1 MSNSIK
7 IIRPKANSLVDLPAF
22 LQFAD
27 VVKNQVLGNA
37 LSDLMETET
46 FPPPVQKFFELPKFK
61 ELVES
66 LKEGTLVGESLQSK
80 EIHTLQLLLESFHKL
95 VHLDYDYEEIEHPV
109 VQAKVLEQNIQDYL
123 TCIDL
128 FIPYDG
134 KIINEIL
141 SELFQSV
148 HFFSD
153 KLKST
158 VLENGNFF
166 SSTLI
171 EFMKSEVVSLLIHL
185 DRTNYNNLSMED
197 WYPVAIEL
205 GIDAKL
211 GNKKRELS
219 VLAKGNAHKILNQ
232 LQTIIAD
239 MSRIY
244 LRNPPKDIGESVK
257 TIILHAL
264 AELPS
269 NEKLSG
275 QKVNELFYLEFWK
288 EPYALLLTKEST
300 SLSKLQSL
308 THQLLP
314 LKMSLYTLINDYGF
328 VLPESFSKYINEMI
342 RPLEFMLSILG
353 KPNLI
358 GAELAIGFYNSQL
371 EYLNEML
378 SSPSLQKIPS
388 SCNEKLKLIF
398 PTLISFLET
407 YYAAEP
413 LTSFHVFK
421 DSLENFFPG
430 DEAFNH
436 YSIDEIKGRLEQ
448 TFLQYIPTEN
458 PPFNLLEAG
467 LSKITLE
474 LRFLLKDIDPESI
487 EHRILQ
493 EKLFSLERID
503 LPSYAQTWHTI
514 GEMLGVIYIYMSAY
528 DNKFI
533 ENLENNLKNLFSPI
547 FFQALFGP
555 SSSE

>member
-1 MSNSIK
+1 MVNSIK
-7 IIRPKANSLVDLPAF
+7 NLRPKANSLVDLPAF

-37 LSDLMETET
+37 LSDLIDNET

-61 ELVES
+61 ELVDR

-123 TCIDL
+123 ACIDL

-148 HFFSD
+148 HFFSS
-153 KLKST
+153 KLQST

-166 SSTLI
+166 SAGLI
-171 EFMKSEVVSLLIHL
+171 AFMKSEVVSLLVHL
-185 DRTNYNNLSMED
+185 ARSNYNNLSMED

-205 GIDAKL
+205 NVDAKL
-211 GNKKRELS
+211 GAKKRELS
-219 VLAKGNAHKILNQ
+219 ELTKGNAHKILNQ
-232 LQTIIAD
+232 LQTVIGD
-239 MSRIY
+239 MNRIY

-257 TIILHAL
+257 TIILQAL
-264 AELPS
+264 GDLPS
-269 NEKLSG
+269 LEKLSG

-288 EPYALLLTKEST
+288 EPYAMLLTKESA

-308 THQLLP
+308 SHQLLP
-314 LKMSLYTLINDYGF
+314 LKMSLYTLITDYGF
-328 VLPESFSKYINEMI
+328 VLPESFSRYLNEMI
-342 RPLEFMLSILG
+342 RPLEFMLSVLG
-353 KPNLI
+353 KPSLI
-358 GAELAIGFYNSQL
+358 GAELAIGFYNSQY

-388 SCNEKLKLIF
+388 SSSEKLKLIL

-407 YYAAEP
+407 YYSAEP
-413 LTSFHVFK
+413 LTSFHVLK

-448 TFLQYIPTEN
+448 TFLQYIPTEI
-458 PPFNLLEAG
+458 PPFDLLEAG
-467 LSKITLE
+467 LSKITFE
-474 LRFLLKDIDPESI
+474 LRLLLKDVNPESI

-503 LPSYAQTWHTI
+503 LPSYAQSWHTI
-514 GEMLGVIYIYMSAY
+514 GEILGVIFIYMSAN
-528 DNKFI
+528 DTKLI
-533 ENLENNLKNLFSPI
+533 ETLENHLKNLFSPI
-547 FFQALFGP
+547 FFRALFGA
-555 SSSE
+555 SGSE